1 MAACVWIHNTLGRP
15 FVLIPCLSCL
25 FLERGEAAGA
35 DPGGAHQSGGRPEE
49 LLGQFYL
56 QAGE

>member
-1 MAACVWIHNTLGRP
+1 MDAWVWIHNV
-15 FVLIPCLSCL
+15 FVLFPCLSCL

-35 DPGGAHQSGGRPEE
+35 DPGGTHQSGGRPEE

-56 QAGE
+56 QAGERV

>member
-1 MAACVWIHNTLGRP
+1 MCMDPQHLGKALS
-15 FVLIPCLSCL
+15 FVFIPCLSCI
-25 FLERGEAAGA
+25 FVERGEAAGA